1 MEQVEKYYIK
11 VLENELLHRKKKNPS
26 YSMRAFSKALGVN
39 SGVLS
44 LVLNSKRTPSLKFGE
59 KIVEKL
65 SVDVEQRQR
74 FIDSIVLAQK
84 KRTLQRVPPAIKKY
98 KVNAND
104 LGKLKFKELQN
115 DYYHS
120 VSEWYCF
127 TIFEMTKLKDF
138 KSCTKWISEQLGVEE
153 LKVKVAI
160 KRLVNLGFLEEAN
173 GTYKA
178 SQDQLRLSEMYTAT
192 SVARRNKQ
200 IQIREKAIEAIE
212 EFPIEKRSMTS
223 MTMCID
229 EELMPEAR
237 KLISEFNEAMS
248 KLLESGSKDKV
259 YALEVGLF
267 PLQK

>member
-1 MEQVEKYYIK
+1 
-11 VLENELLHRKKKNPS
+11 
-26 YSMRAFSKALGVN
+26 
-39 SGVLS
+39 
-44 LVLNSKRTPSLKFGE
+44 
-59 KIVEKL
+59 
-65 SVDVEQRQR
+65 
-74 FIDSIVLAQK
+74 
-84 KRTLQRVPPAIKKY
+84 
-98 KVNAND
+98 
-104 LGKLKFKELQN
+104 
-115 DYYHS
+115 
-120 VSEWYCF
+120 
-127 TIFEMTKLKDF
+127 
-138 KSCTKWISEQLGVEE
+138 
-153 LKVKVAI
+153 
-160 KRLVNLGFLEEAN
+160 
-173 GTYKA
+173 
-178 SQDQLRLSEMYTAT
+178 MYTAT

>member
-153 LKVKVAI
+153 LK
-160 KRLVNLGFLEEAN
+160 KRLRLMFL
-173 GTYKA
+173 
-178 SQDQLRLSEMYTAT
+178 
-192 SVARRNKQ
+192 
-200 IQIREKAIEAIE
+200 
-212 EFPIEKRSMTS
+212 
-223 MTMCID
+223 
-229 EELMPEAR
+229 
-237 KLISEFNEAMS
+237 
-248 KLLESGSKDKV
+248 
-259 YALEVGLF
+259 
-267 PLQK
+267 